1 MLIYSFF
8 CFLHFYFCTVSLNIK
23 KNIMPLIVRLITLFI
38 LFSLAITVKPVCAV
52 QKGAVEITPLIGY
65 RFGGDFET
73 KEADITTTLQ
83 LTEELAYGLL
93 LAWDVDRKRQGE
105 FLISHN
111 NTKFTPLNFSPFKNG
126 ITNNNNLAVTYI
138 HIGGNVPISKGV
150 VPLFVTGGFGLTHLS
165 PEDTLLD
172 NETRF
177 SMNLGLATKIAITKN
192 VNFRFGGRVYATFF
206 NSDSR
211 IFCNKEICAMSIY
224 SDLWIQSEVNA
235 GITFVF

>member
-1 MLIYSFF
+1 
-8 CFLHFYFCTVSLNIK
+8 
-23 KNIMPLIVRLITLFI
+23 MPLIVRLITLFI

-126 ITNNNNLAVTYI
+126 ITNNNNNNLAVTYI

-177 SMNLGLATKIAITKN
+177 SMNLGLATKIAITKS

-211 IFCNKEICAMSIY
+211 IFCNKETCAMSIY
-224 SDLWIQSEVNA
+224 SNLWIQSEVNA